1 MAQGIDKQC
10 FALRESLTR
19 DFVRFMTQFTVY
31 RYYVTSRRRRLRH
44 GRRPAFAQR
53 SEAGRWKNGVA
64 HIAFIIDD
72 KDAMYFRLKRP
83 AQRIPRI
90 GLLGGPPGNKS

>member
-19 DFVRFMTQFTVY
+19 DFVKFMTQLTVY
-31 RYYVTSRRRRLRH
+31 RYYVISRRRRLR
-44 GRRPAFAQR
+44 PYIP
-53 SEAGRWKNGVA
+53 

-83 AQRIPRI
+83 ARRIPRI
-90 GLLGGPPGNKS
+90 GLLAGPPGNKS